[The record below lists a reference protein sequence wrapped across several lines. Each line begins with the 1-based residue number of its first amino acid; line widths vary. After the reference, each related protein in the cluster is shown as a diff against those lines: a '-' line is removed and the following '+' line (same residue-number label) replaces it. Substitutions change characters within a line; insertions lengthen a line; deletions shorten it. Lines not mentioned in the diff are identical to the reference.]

1 MKQENL
7 DAEGIY
13 ARDKAAQVFCWC
25 IVIAMHQ
32 EEGIGAQRLEK
43 ACGEMKIF
51 EESYKNK
58 IIQSGRKTATEAMRE
73 MLDGICDFDIVLPS
87 LRYPKNRREERIRA
101 AENTGARIAWLVMAS
116 TARKNFL
123 FGKDRLERLKNE
135 SLANYRQYIE
145 WKADAG
151 EDYALEQIR
160 RCVSAALREELSV
173 ADCSTDQPPTFSTVG
188 GISSSDMAA
197 IVSTISS
204 NIARRNG
211 VSRVPL
217 LVMSESAAEEKLSA
231 LDAGAMKWK
240 DIR

>member
-1 MKQENL
+1 MKKSIGVERIL
-7 DAEGIY
+7 
-13 ARDKAAQVFCWC
+13 ARDTAAQVFSWC
-25 IVIAMHQ
+25 VVIALNQ
-32 EEGIGAQRLEK
+32 EEGIGAQRLER
-43 ACGEMKIF
+43 ACNDMKLF
-51 EESYKNK
+51 EESYKAK
-58 IIQSGRKTATEAMRE
+58 IEQSGRKTATEAMRA
-73 MLDGICDFDIVLPS
+73 MLDGICDLDISLPI
-87 LRYPKNRREERIRA
+87 LKYPKNRREEQIRA

-135 SLANYRQYIE
+135 SLSNYRQYIE

-160 RCVSAALREELSV
+160 RCASTAIREELSV
-173 ADCSTDQPPTFSTVG
+173 ADCTDQPPTFSAAG
-188 GISSSDMAA
+188 GLASRDMAA

-204 NIARRNG
+204 NMAKRNG

-217 LVMSESAAEEKLSA
+217 LVLSETAAQKELGSIA
-231 LDAGAMKWK
+231 QNTMKWK